1 MKDSTRK
8 ILIIVLIALTA
19 IFFFFFP
26 ETTAYAK
33 TESEAR
39 EELESE
45 VNKTVDDL
53 ELSEFER
60 YAESLNY
67 LYQAGGIKAF
77 IKEITKG
84 NIILTPQTLI
94 KIGFEYLASGL
105 KSILPTLL
113 GIVLIAVLF
122 SIVNGLTS
130 EFLNKQTNEI
140 VYFVCYAAI
149 ITTVI
154 AMIIGTIR
162 SVKNTI
168 DVLSQIINAVYPPL
182 ITLVTAIGGGVSV
195 GLFNPGLAF
204 VANLVSNVIT
214 KIILPLFI
222 ASVIFSIV
230 GNLSENVKLDKLQRA
245 TRFIATGILSITFG
259 GFIAYLSIA
268 GLIGG
273 VTDTASIK
281 ATKYLVS
288 SYVPVVGGYLSQGV
302 DLVRVGMVIV
312 KNALGVVGVLAVIGV
327 MLVPVLKLTVLTVGL
342 KLTAG
347 IIEPIG
353 DKRMSSFISG
363 ISESTKQ
370 LLGAI
375 LGSGFVFIL
384 TLTIILVTLNAV

>member
-1 MKDSTRK
+1 MLKK
-8 ILIIVLIALTA
+8 ILLLTFIAFGIVFFISPEKIA
-19 IFFFFFP
+19 F
-26 ETTAYAK
+26 AK
-33 TESEAR
+33 TESEVQ
-39 EELESE
+39 EELETE

-53 ELSEFER
+53 ELSEFEQ
-60 YAESLNY
+60 YAESLGY
-67 LYQAGGIKAF
+67 LYQSDGIKTL

-84 NIILTPQTLI
+84 NIVLTPQTLI
-94 KIGFEYLASGL
+94 KVGLEYLTSGL
-105 KSILPTLL
+105 RSILPTLL

-140 VYFVCYAAI
+140 VYFVCYSAI

-154 AMIIGTIR
+154 AMVIGTIR
-162 SVKNTI
+162 DVKKTI
-168 DVLSQIINAVYPPL
+168 EVLGQIINSVYPPL
-182 ITLVTAIGGGVSV
+182 ITLVTAIGGGVTT

-204 VANLVSNVIT
+204 VSNLVSNVIT
-214 KIILPLFI
+214 KVILPLFI
-222 ASVIFSIV
+222 ASVVFCIA
-230 GNLSENVKLDKLQRA
+230 GNLSNSIKLDKLQRA
-245 TRFIATGILSITFG
+245 TRFIATGILSVTFG

-273 VTDTASIK
+273 VTDTASVK

-288 SYVPVVGGYLSQGV
+288 SYVPVVGGYLSQGF

-327 MLVPVLKLTVLTVGL
+327 MLLPVLKLTVLTLGL

-347 IIEPIG
+347 IIEPLG
-353 DKRMSSFISG
+353 DKRMSGFVSG
-363 ISESTKQ
+363 ISESTRQ

-384 TLTIILVTLNAV
+384 TLSMILVTLNAV

>member
-1 MKDSTRK
+1 MLKKITIT
-8 ILIIVLIALTA
+8 ILITVG
-19 IFFFFFP
+19 IFFLFVP
-26 ETTAYAK
+26 DKTAFAK
-33 TESEAR
+33 TESEAK
-39 EELESE
+39 EELETE
-45 VNKTVDDL
+45 VGKTIDDL
-53 ELSEFER
+53 ELSEFEQ
-60 YAESLNY
+60 YGESLDY
-67 LYQAGGIKAF
+67 LYQAGGVKGF

-84 NIILTPQTLI
+84 NIVLTPQTLI
-94 KIGFEYLASGL
+94 KIGFEYLTSGL
-105 KSILPTLL
+105 KSILPTLM
-113 GIVLIAVLF
+113 GIILIAVLF

-140 VYFVCYAAI
+140 VYFVCYSAI

-154 AMIIGTIR
+154 AMVIGTIR

-168 DVLSQIINAVYPPL
+168 EVLGQIINSVYPPL
-182 ITLVTAIGGGVSV
+182 ITLVTAIGGGVTT

-204 VANLVSNVIT
+204 VSNLVSNVIT
-214 KIILPLFI
+214 KVILPLFI
-222 ASVIFSIV
+222 ASVIFCIV
-230 GNLSENVKLDKLQRA
+230 GNLSNNVKLDKLQRA
-245 TRFIATGILSITFG
+245 TRFIATGILSLTFG

-327 MLVPVLKLTVLTVGL
+327 MLMPVLKLTVLTVGL
-342 KLTAG
+342 KVTAG

-353 DKRMSSFISG
+353 DKRMSGFISG

-384 TLTIILVTLNAV
+384 TLAIILVTLNAI

>member
-1 MKDSTRK
+1 MLKK
-8 ILIIVLIALTA
+8 ILITTFIAFGIL
-19 IFFFFFP
+19 FFFFP
-26 ETTAYAK
+26 DKTAFAK
-33 TESEAR
+33 TESEVK
-39 EELESE
+39 EELEAE
-45 VNKTVDDL
+45 VDKTVEDL
-53 ELSEFER
+53 ELSEFEQ
-60 YAESLNY
+60 YAESLKY
-67 LYQAGGIKAF
+67 LYESGDIKSF
-77 IKEITKG
+77 IKEITRG
-84 NIILTPQTLI
+84 NIVLTPQTLI
-94 KIGFEYLASGL
+94 KVGLEYLTSGL
-105 KSILPTLL
+105 RSILPTLM
-113 GIVLIAVLF
+113 GIILIAVLF

-140 VYFVCYAAI
+140 VYFVCYSAI

-154 AMIIGTIR
+154 AMVIGTIKD
-162 SVKNTI
+162 VKSTI
-168 DVLSQIINAVYPPL
+168 NVLGQIINAVYPPL
-182 ITLVTAIGGGVSV
+182 ITLVTAIGGGVTT

-204 VANLVSNVIT
+204 VSNLVSNIIT

-222 ASVIFSIV
+222 ASVVFCIA
-230 GNLSENVKLDKLQRA
+230 GNLSNSLKLEKLQRA

-273 VTDTASIK
+273 VTDTASVK

-288 SYVPVVGGYLSQGV
+288 SYVPVVGGYLSQGF

-312 KNALGVVGVLAVIGV
+312 KNALGVVGVLAVLGV
-327 MLVPVLKLTVLTVGL
+327 MLLPVLKLTVMTIGL

-353 DKRMSSFISG
+353 DKRMSGFISG
-363 ISESTKQ
+363 ISESTRQ

-384 TLTIILVTLNAV
+384 TLAMILVTLNAL